1 MALFSPTNTYSD
13 FLKNRVLP
21 TNPPPYI
28 QGSVTTPFSKPP
40 FIGTPSEKGISSEQ
54 GNILSRPIG
63 SDASELQLDKLSSQF
78 NFQTSYQNYADASN
92 KSIEGRFD
100 VTTDIKRVLN
110 TKKSLI
116 SQKDA
121 GNTYYENSNRLL
133 STVNSNT
140 FKTSIEPVVSNNT
153 NVQPILQ
160 LARVGGAIASVGL
173 NSIAPQLGQLGG
185 SALSVIT
192 EPKQQYSTLPYDKLT
207 TNIRGIGF
215 IPYLDFRARKDV
227 TSRRLDGASAAIR
240 TSNIA
245 KLYAAESVLETG
257 PYIQFNRDAWF
268 GFGSHGDPN
277 ALRKDFTAETEVAS
291 RWELSGTGEKSW
303 FRSKNPISR
312 ATPFR
317 GDRVSVVDFGQR
329 KREDIYQWKP
339 PLQSEPK
346 KLAKTLGAIGR
357 NTRDFIKFYFTGPK
371 MSNGSDQ
378 QDDVFVFRAAITNL
392 YDSFNASWN
401 PVQFIGRADK
411 NYQYGGFERSVNLDF
426 TVYATDRDEMKP
438 IWRKLNYLAS
448 YTAPEYSINS
458 LALVAPYIRITIG
471 DLFVHQP
478 MVIQQLTYSLASG
491 DSSWEINIEQDPM
504 MMQAP
509 HRIDVS
515 MGLGVVTD
523 WLPEKGGNMYS
534 LAKQYESSLSTPLP
548 GNDNWLSD
556 SKTIKRQTEQVLL
569 DSSINDS
576 ENSVSDFQ
584 NDLDIA
590 DRIFDSAPT
599 IE

>member
-13 FLKNRVLP
+13 FLKNRVFP
-21 TNPPPYI
+21 NKMPPYV

-40 FIGTPSEKGISSEQ
+40 FIGTLSEKSISSEQ
-54 GNILSRPIG
+54 GNIADRPTGEKSIN
-63 SDASELQLDKLSSQF
+63 LQLDKIDTQF
-78 NFQTSYQNYADASN
+78 YVG
-92 KSIEGRFD
+92 K
-100 VTTDIKRVLN
+100 
-110 TKKSLI
+110 
-116 SQKDA
+116 
-121 GNTYYENSNRLL
+121 TYYENSNRLL
-133 STVNSNT
+133 STVNSST

-153 NVQPILQ
+153 NVQPLSQ

-192 EPKQQYSTLPYDKLT
+192 DPKQQYSTLPYDKLT

-227 TSRRLDGASAAIR
+227 TSRRLDGASAATRGGLKDSLI
-240 TSNIA
+240 SG
-245 KLYAAESVLETG
+245 LYAAESVLETG

-346 KLAKTLGAIGR
+346 KIAKTLGAIGR
-357 NTRDFIKFYFTGPK
+357 NTRDFIKFYFTGPR

-569 DSSINDS
+569 DSLINDS

>member
-13 FLKNRVLP
+13 FLKNRLLP

-40 FIGTPSEKGISSEQ
+40 FIGTPAEKGISSEQ

-63 SDASELQLDKLSSQF
+63 LNASELQLDKLDNQF

-100 VTTDIKRVLN
+100 VRTDVKRVLNIN

-227 TSRRLDGASAAIR
+227 TSRRLDGASAATRGGRKDSLI
-240 TSNIA
+240 SG
-245 KLYAAESVLETG
+245 LYAAESVLETG

-291 RWELSGTGEKSW
+291 IWELSGSGGW
-303 FRSKNPISR
+303 FRTKNPISR

-346 KLAKTLGAIGR
+346 TLAKTLGAIGR

-371 MSNGSDQ
+371 MSNGSNQ

-448 YTAPEYSINS
+448 YTAPEYSSGS

-515 MGLGVVTD
+515 MGLGVITD

-534 LAKQYESSLSTPLP
+534 LAKQYHDSAVPKA

-569 DSSINDS
+569 DSSNSDS
-576 ENSVSDFQ
+576 KNSVSDLPNVPEQEFERF
-584 NDLDIA
+584 L
-590 DRIFDSAPT
+590 
-599 IE
+599 

>member
-227 TSRRLDGASAAIR
+227 TSRRLDGASAATRGGLKDSLI
-240 TSNIA
+240 SG
-245 KLYAAESVLETG
+245 LYAAESVLETG

-291 RWELSGTGEKSW
+291 RWELSGTGEEINW
-303 FRSKNPISR
+303 FRTKNPISR

-346 KLAKTLGAIGR
+346 TLAKTLGAIGR

-371 MSNGSDQ
+371 MSNGSNQ

-448 YTAPEYSINS
+448 YTAPEYSSGS

-515 MGLGVVTD
+515 MGLGVITD

-534 LAKQYESSLSTPLP
+534 LAKQYNGKGPVP
-548 GNDNWLSD
+548 KAGNDNWLSD
-556 SKTIKRQTEQVLL
+556 STTVQNYISAT
-569 DSSINDS
+569 DN
-576 ENSVSDFQ
+576 EN
-584 NDLDIA
+584 
-590 DRIFDSAPT
+590 
-599 IE
+599 